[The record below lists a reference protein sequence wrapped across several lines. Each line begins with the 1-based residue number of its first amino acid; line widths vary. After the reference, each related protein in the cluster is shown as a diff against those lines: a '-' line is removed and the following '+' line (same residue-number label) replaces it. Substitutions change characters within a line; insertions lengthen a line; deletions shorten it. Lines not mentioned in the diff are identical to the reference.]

1 MLVKIFFRTFRQS
14 LEIKLSAVEAH
25 FCFFSSPKM
34 VSQSIAQ
41 SVFAQKFLSEE
52 HFENSFRFLSRNMS
66 FGLNTTAQI
75 FIKTVASKGAKRL
88 PIRQ

>member
-25 FCFFSSPKM
+25 FCLFSSPKM

-41 SVFAQKFLSEE
+41 SVFAQKFLSAEN
-52 HFENSFRFLSRNMS
+52 FENSFRFLSRNMS

-75 FIKTVASKGAKRL
+75 FIKTV
-88 PIRQ
+88 